1 MTCALKGLVEAYLE
15 VPYQGDIKRRYEKD
29 WPAMQKAIE
38 TWYSLYLAGPGKGL
52 DPLSIEEKGD
62 MADSQEVFEFH
73 IGEMAVN
80 FWLQAGFS
88 RL

>member
-1 MTCALKGLVEAYLE
+1 
-15 VPYQGDIKRRYEKD
+15 
-29 WPAMQKAIE
+29 
-38 TWYSLYLAGPGKGL
+38 LYLAGPGKGL

-73 IGEMAVN
+73 IGEIAVN